1 MVTPIPLTPEEQKN
15 LRRQARRAVGRVAER
30 IHYVLLFARGYPVEE
45 IATLYQVDA
54 RTINAWLERYRQAGV
69 DGLDDL
75 PRSGRPRLA
84 TAAAQAEAIRAL
96 EGSPTAVGEAR
107 TLWTRQLLGRYLGER
122 VGCFL
127 SGSSLTRLIHRLDF
141 VFRRPK
147 LTVKAKDPEREARLA
162 AIAAAVAAHPEA
174 PRLYEDECDVHLLP
188 VLRGQYQRRGEQREI
203 PTPGTNWK
211 QPVFGFLDARTGEW
225 HYWLTA
231 RKRSVE
237 FVACLHELDQRYA
250 AGPILVFLDN
260 GSIHTS
266 KLTRRWL
273 ANHPRFLVY
282 PLPAYS
288 GHQTNPVEKVWWALK
303 DACAANY
310 LHASREGVQDAM
322 HAFFSTFRPEVA
334 LRLVAR
340 HTKEHARDR
349 TATDESQLTQALPL
363 AA

>member
-1 MVTPIPLTPEEQKN
+1 MVTPISLTPEEQKN

-54 RTINAWLERYRQAGV
+54 RTINAWLERYRHAGV

-84 TAAAQAEAIRAL
+84 TAAAQAEAIHCL
-96 EGSPTAVGEAR
+96 EGSPRETGEGR
-107 TLWTRQLLGRYLGER
+107 TTWTRRLLGRHLGER
-122 VGCFL
+122 FDCWL
-127 SGSSLTRLIHRLDF
+127 SGSSVTRLIHRNGF
-141 VFRRPK
+141 GWRRPK
-147 LTVKAKDPEREARLA
+147 LTVKATDPEQAARLA
-162 AIAAAVAAHPEA
+162 AIDAAVAAHPAA
-174 PRLYEDECDVHLLP
+174 PRLYEDECDLHQLP
-188 VLRGQYQRRGEQREI
+188 VVRGQYQRRGEQREI
-203 PTPGTNWK
+203 PTPGTNCK
-211 QPVFGFLDARTGEW
+211 QPVFGFLNVRDGEW

-237 FVACLHELDQRYA
+237 FVTCLHAIEQIYST
-250 AGPILVFLDN
+250 GPILLFLDN
-260 GSIHTS
+260 GSIHKS

-273 ANHPRFLVY
+273 ANHSRFRVY
-282 PLPAYS
+282 YLPSYS

-303 DACAANY
+303 AECAADY
-310 LHASREGVQDAM
+310 LYESREAVQDAI
-322 HAFFSTFRPEVA
+322 HAFFSTFSRKAA

-340 HTKEHARDR
+340 HTEEQKRPKA
-349 TATDESQLTQALPL
+349 AQNESQLTQALPL